1 MILTAKTRYNYVPA
15 FSGNKNLKTEDRVVC
30 EIIRP
35 TVEDRNGLFSMDVER
50 ELTAAATAEKKAAVT
65 FKRRMD
71 VSRILRRHVG
81 TIKNLEVR
89 DEDGRT
95 VKIKDGEALAE
106 CTAYGVAALVEE
118 LCQEVISDR
127 ISEEEK
133 KI

>member
-1 MILTAKTRYNYVPA
+1 MILTAKTRYDYVPG
-15 FSGNKNLKTEDRVVC
+15 FNGNKALKPEDRVVC

-35 TVEDRNGLFSMDVER
+35 TVEDRNGLFSMDIER
-50 ELTAAATAEKKAAVT
+50 ELKDAAEGETRAAVT
-65 FKRRMD
+65 FKRRVD

-81 TIKNLEVR
+81 VIKNLEIKN
-89 DEDGRT
+89 EDGGT

-106 CTAYGVAALVEE
+106 CTAYGVSALVEE

-127 ISEEEK
+127 LSEEEK